1 MLADFKIRFLLFS
14 KNKSIIKMTYFIY
27 RSNSVAHKRQIEYVN
42 DATESISTLLRLRL
56 PPLFIGLVLGVLIS
70 FLTSR
75 FEEVLKYNIRIAFFL
90 PFIVYMADAVGTQTQ
105 SIYARALKSKKARF
119 HLYLI
124 KESVVGLALGL
135 FFAVISGFI
144 AHSWLGDDLLALSVG
159 ISMFAAIASA
169 PIVAVIVTQILQA
182 LREDPAAGAGPIAT
196 VVQDMISIVLYG
208 FICSLVL
215 L

>member
-1 MLADFKIRFLLFS
+1 M
-14 KNKSIIKMTYFIY
+14 
-27 RSNSVAHKRQIEYVN
+27 AHKKNIEYVN
-42 DATESISTLLRLRL
+42 DATEPITTLLRLRL
-56 PPLFIGLVLGVLIS
+56 PPLFIGLILGILIS

-75 FEEVLKYNIRIAFFL
+75 FEQVLAHNIRIAFFL

-105 SIYARALKSKKARF
+105 SIYARALKSKKAKF

-124 KESVVGLALGL
+124 KESAVGLALGL
-135 FFAVISGFI
+135 FFALISGFI
-144 AHSWLGDDLLALSVG
+144 AHWWLGDDLLAFSVG
-159 ISMFAAIASA
+159 LSMFATIATA
-169 PIVAVIVTQILQA
+169 PIVAVVITQILQA

-196 VVQDMISIVLYG
+196 VVQDMISVVLYG